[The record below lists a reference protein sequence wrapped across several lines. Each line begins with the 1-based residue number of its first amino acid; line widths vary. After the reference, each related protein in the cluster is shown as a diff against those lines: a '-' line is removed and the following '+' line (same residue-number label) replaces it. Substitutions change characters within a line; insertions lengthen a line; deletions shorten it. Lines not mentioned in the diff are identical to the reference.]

1 MCVGCCHYNGLVL
14 KKKAQAQMGRRFQC
28 KGLMVELPIDS
39 RCTNSDE
46 GASEEKSTTSA
57 PSESILDVLSP
68 PRKSIRASPRTSNLG
83 SNSPRRY
90 SHRVNNRPCFLTQS
104 PLRIRKNRT
113 VASSKFDSLS
123 QTAIS
128 STFQSPMATDE
139 VINTVNAQRERVI
152 QLEEEIFNANQVIVD
167 LQKRLRSAENRCY
180 RLKTR
185 RKGSNPYRNTCN
197 LLSSWKNTN
206 LSSEVI
212 ANGVVKAISERR
224 YLRDHFCNAVL
235 SYEDSFLHLH
245 KHYGDKLYQEIRY
258 KFRAW
263 KCLQQI
269 DMNPTVSFRSYD
281 IIRRIEFAEDDNVR
295 YRRGVFASR
304 HKLGRLCRQLE
315 SFGQDLLPYEITSNS
330 VKFNIQHAV
339 KFILERHG
347 LWQAVLME
355 DRVVLA
361 ATVDGGELSWNLSHV
376 SAGIKIVDPKAKEP
390 LSGDL
395 LFGESGHDRVQSRFH
410 CYPLHIIISKDNK
423 QLYQTH
429 LSSFFRDINTL
440 EEQHPGLDVVQEA
453 DMCSLIKTLGKGG
466 AMKVKKFACY
476 CCNIHRDDLVKPL
489 EPPCNDCVRLNRTH
503 HPCFHTPICDE
514 ALLDRLEEERDE
526 VVSHWPHLQQF
537 EALQVLSR
545 LRFGNYD
552 HSVNSSISDPF
563 HIEYQPASRSD
574 RVSFRNLLDAE
585 ARLRGFNDWTTLSI
599 AELKLQLHEVLVVE
613 KKHEMLSHILSAS
626 NLDEAMIRLEQALP
640 CLLHLENRTSET
652 LIEHL
657 LQRGLY
663 FREGDRSSTADFI
676 KSVED
681 IINQTIF
688 GSVGCSSNWK
698 FPLSDDGT
706 MGKVKLANWRAR
718 RVIEEITDIVHIC
731 IPGENRLP
739 EKEKWLSTLSAYRQT
754 IKVCFFCLPE
764 VYVKLL

>member
-1 MCVGCCHYNGLVL
+1 
-14 KKKAQAQMGRRFQC
+14 
-28 KGLMVELPIDS
+28 
-39 RCTNSDE
+39 
-46 GASEEKSTTSA
+46 
-57 PSESILDVLSP
+57 
-68 PRKSIRASPRTSNLG
+68 
-83 SNSPRRY
+83 
-90 SHRVNNRPCFLTQS
+90 
-104 PLRIRKNRT
+104 
-113 VASSKFDSLS
+113 
-123 QTAIS
+123 
-128 STFQSPMATDE
+128 MATDE

-152 QLEEEIFNANQVIVD
+152 QLEEEILNANQVIVD

-503 HPCFHTPICDE
+503 HPCFHTPVCDE

-545 LRFGNYD
+545 LRFGNYG